1 MTGRVDSVIVSL
13 PSGRKLREMPRPI
26 DALSPK
32 RASPCLCAA
41 QQNTRV
47 RHDHFVNKIRRVFW
61 HVSVDSVRL
70 LPSILL
76 FQLMKRKSLLK

>member
-13 PSGRKLREMPRPI
+13 PSGRKLREMRRSI
-26 DALSPK
+26 DVILSK

-47 RHDHFVNKIRRVFW
+47 RHDHFVNKIRRVLW
-61 HVSVDSVRL
+61 HVSVDSV
-70 LPSILL
+70 
-76 FQLMKRKSLLK
+76 